1 MRESISE
8 LSRRLAD
15 NAERVCRR
23 YLSNGR
29 REGRYWSVGDLANT
43 PGRSLYVR
51 LHGSSDERLA
61 AGKWTDAATGEHG
74 DLLDVIAAVERH
86 GALAQTLE
94 EARRFLGEIDV
105 SPRCG
110 GLQPTAPAA
119 ERLLA
124 ASRPI
129 AGTLTQ
135 RYLGARGLSLPE
147 DPSALFF
154 HPRCYYRPHVGAEP
168 EAWPAMIA
176 AVTDDQGRVLGAH
189 RTWLA
194 RNGLAKAPL
203 ETPRRAM
210 GRILG
215 GAVRFG
221 TASERLIVGEGIE
234 TVLSVQAAFNLP
246 AAAALSAAH
255 LTAFAAPPIL
265 KRLYIARDNDAA
277 GARASRTLA
286 DRAVDAGVE
295 GIVLSPRLKDFN
307 DDLLAFGAQS
317 LAMHLRPQVS
327 PQDAD
332 LLLGLCTDDRRL
344 SPRHRPARDGS
355 PEDRARG

>member
-1 MRESISE
+1 MRESASE

-15 NAERVCRR
+15 NAESVCRR

-51 LHGSSDERLA
+51 LHGSSDGRLA

-74 DLLDVIAAVERH
+74 DLLDLIAAVERH
-86 GALAQTLE
+86 ASLAQTLD
-94 EARRFLGEIDV
+94 EARRFLGVADV
-105 SPRCG
+105 SSRRD
-110 GLQPTAPAA
+110 GLQSGGPAA
-119 ERLLA
+119 ERLFA

-129 AGTLTQ
+129 AGTLVET
-135 RYLGARGLSLPE
+135 YLGARGLSLPD
-147 DPSALFF
+147 DPSALRF
-154 HPRCYYRPHVGAEP
+154 HPRCHYRRELGAEP
-168 EAWPAMIA
+168 QAWPAMIA
-176 AVTDDQGRVLGAH
+176 AVTDIEGGMLGVH
-189 RTWLA
+189 RTWLDRSA
-194 RNGLAKAPL
+194 LAKAPL
-203 ETPRRAM
+203 ATPRRAM

-221 TASERLIVGEGIE
+221 HPSERLIVGEGIE
-234 TVLSVQAAFNLP
+234 TVLSVRAVFDLP

-255 LTAFAAPPIL
+255 LAALAAPPVL

-286 DRAVDAGVE
+286 DRCATAGVE
-295 GIVLSPRLKDFN
+295 VIVLSSRLKDFN
-307 DDLLAFGAQS
+307 DDLVAFGAQA
-317 LAMHLRPQVS
+317 LAAHLRPQVS

-332 LLLGLCTDDRRL
+332 RLLGPYTDDRRL
-344 SPRHRPARDGS
+344 GPIRRRPGHGS
-355 PEDRARG
+355 LEARARG